1 MDLNKV
7 MLIGRL
13 TRDPEVKKIP
23 SGESVA
29 TFSIATGRQWT
40 DKNSGEK
47 KSQSEFHNIVAWRRL
62 AEICGQYLRK
72 GSQIYIE
79 GRLQTRSWDDPS
91 GVKKYR
97 TEIIADN
104 LIMLGSKS
112 GAGGAAGSP
121 AAMGT
126 QDTPPP
132 PQAAGEETISVEDIP
147 F

>member
-97 TEIIADN
+97 TEIIAEN
-104 LIMLGSKS
+104 LIMLGSK
-112 GAGGAAGSP
+112 AGGAAGSP
-121 AAMGT
+121 AVMGT
-126 QDTPPP
+126 QDTPPAP
-132 PQAAGEETISVEDIP
+132 EAAGEETISVEDIP